1 MSELGSSLGPSSAT
15 GVSPDWKTPSSV
27 KSVAASMKS
36 ILKSK
41 LMDKDP
47 TNIWV
52 GSFVAPPLDNVKAE
66 QHWLPNQKFG
76 SAHISLCADV
86 YIDPE
91 SISVEWDKIVVTA

>member
-1 MSELGSSLGPSSAT
+1 MSALGSSLGPSSAT
-15 GVSPDWKTPSSV
+15 GVSPDWTTPASV

-36 ILKSK
+36 NLKSR

-52 GSFVAPPLDNVKAE
+52 GSFVAPPLENIKSV

-76 SAHISLCADV
+76 SSHMSLCADV

-91 SISVEWDKIVVTA
+91 SISVEWDKIVVTS